1 MASRE
6 FLKILQSA
14 RFGDVSAQ
22 QNLASAYL
30 TGAFNTPIQPANSL
44 VWLEKSYF
52 SITNQLVTD
61 IKPDDVY
68 DLDFSGSLA
77 PVVSLLSTIPLANTV
92 GSPAFPFG
100 WKLFW
105 KLAVALPSTVSKDS
119 LLSAS
124 SSISQAVL
132 NARWQLIQFLLSPEY
147 ADEQT
152 RLQVWLA
159 STDIA
164 EMDFMPAADLPSLQ
178 LVCKS
183 YLQSL
188 AETESGFTQAAKEL
202 LLRLQPKDETLSGL
216 WSQWLASGKQDHL
229 LEAAEMGLTIARL
242 TLGLQLA
249 QLDAVSTS
257 TPVAAEVDT
266 GRSNASLKKAV
277 YWLELA
283 AKDGDRDAWFTLG
296 EIYRRP
302 QFSGYNATESDRCF
316 DRAADLGHA
325 QAQFRKGANLWR
337 KREKLDE
344 KVKGLQASYWV
355 WQAQQQG
362 VHEARDLLAKILESC
377 PKPAVNDWHDLAL
390 LAEQAINRHAEY
402 KIEYEWLLVCHR
414 LVIANQFH
422 FSKAELLLADIAQLQ
437 HEHCVVVDIRWE
449 LPKILPRL
457 IQIETIGQRRALL
470 AAGKVFTSNTN
481 STPGATSESR
491 DSIARDAAYEDEL
504 VDSRMREGNLR
515 QRRYRFD
522 KVSQWLLSTF
532 TKEAARKSPK
542 RSDGALL
549 SLGLLL
555 CLGPGFI
562 ELCIF

>member
-22 QNLASAYL
+22 QSLASAYL
-30 TGAFNTPIQPANSL
+30 TGAFNTPIQPSNSL
-44 VWLEKSYF
+44 VWLEKSYL
-52 SITNQLVTD
+52 SIANQSVADLSS
-61 IKPDDVY
+61 DDT
-68 DLDFSGSLA
+68 SGFGVSQPLT
-77 PVVSLLSTIPLANTV
+77 PIFSLLSTIPLANTI

-105 KLAVALPSTVSKDS
+105 KLAHIPD
-119 LLSAS
+119 
-124 SSISQAVL
+124 SSISTPSSDDLDLPLSDVAL
-132 NARWQLIQFLLSPEY
+132 NVRWQLIQFLLAPEFS
-147 ADEQT
+147 EQQA
-152 RLQVWLA
+152 RLRDWLA
-159 STDIA
+159 SRDA
-164 EMDFMPAADLPSLQ
+164 QEMDSVPAADMPALQ

-183 YLQSL
+183 YLQWL
-188 AETESGFTQAAKEL
+188 AETENTYTQAAKEL
-202 LLRLQPKDETLSGL
+202 LLRLQPKDETLSGI
-216 WSQWLASGKQDHL
+216 WSQWLSSGKQDHL
-229 LEAAEMGLTIARL
+229 VEAAEMGLTIARL

-249 QLDAVSTS
+249 QLDGVSDSVSGSVSTS
-257 TPVAAEVDT
+257 TSSAAEVDK

-283 AKDGDRDAWFTLG
+283 AKDGDRNAWFALG

-302 QFSGYNATESDRCF
+302 QFSGYNAAESDRCF

-362 VHEARDLLAKILESC
+362 VNEASDLLAKILESC
-377 PKPAVNDWHDLAL
+377 PKPVLNDWHDLAL
-390 LAEQAINRHAEY
+390 LAEQAISRHAEY

-470 AAGKVFTSNTN
+470 AAGKVFTGNTSNEH
-481 STPGATSESR
+481 GAAFASR
-491 DSIARDAAYEDEL
+491 DSITRDAADEDEL
-504 VDSRMREGNLR
+504 VEGRMREGNLR

-522 KVSQWLLSTF
+522 KVNQWLLNTF
-532 TKEAARKSPK
+532 AKEAK
-542 RSDGALL
+542 RH
-549 SLGLLL
+549 
-555 CLGPGFI
+555 PQK
-562 ELCIF
+562 ENNTVY

>member
-1 MASRE
+1 MASRQ

-61 IKPDDVY
+61 ISSDDLS
-68 DLDFSGSLA
+68 DLSFSDSLA
-77 PVVSLLSTIPLANTV
+77 PIFSLLSTIPLANTV

-105 KLAVALPSTVSKDS
+105 KLAVALPTSPPADS
-119 LLSAS
+119 PLSAPS
-124 SSISQAVL
+124 SMSQAGL
-132 NARWQLIQFLLSPEY
+132 KARWQLIQCLLSPEY
-147 ADEQT
+147 ADEQA
-152 RLQVWLA
+152 RLRDWLVSA
-159 STDIA
+159 DIA
-164 EMDFMPAADLPSLQ
+164 EMDFMPGADLLSLQ

-188 AETESGFTQAAKEL
+188 AETESSFTQAAKEL

-216 WSQWLASGKQDHL
+216 WAQWLASGKQEHL

-249 QLDAVSTS
+249 QLDGVSGSGSASDSAYAPIAPS
-257 TPVAAEVDT
+257 TAASGTAEVDK

-283 AKDGDRDAWFTLG
+283 AKDGNRDAWFALG

-302 QFSGYNATESDRCF
+302 QFSGYNAAESDRCF

-325 QAQFRKGANLWR
+325 EAQFRKGANLWR
-337 KREKLDE
+337 RREKLE
-344 KVKGLQASYWV
+344 ERVKGLQASYWV

-362 VHEARDLLAKILESC
+362 VQEASTLLSKILESC
-377 PKPAVNDWHDLAL
+377 PHPTNNDWHELAL

-402 KIEYEWLLVCHR
+402 KIEYEWLLLCHR
-414 LVIANQFH
+414 LVVANQFH
-422 FSKAELLLADIAQLQ
+422 LSKAELLLADIAQLQ

-470 AAGKVFTSNTN
+470 AAGKVFTGNTN
-481 STPGATSESR
+481 NALSATSGLR
-491 DSIARDAAYEDEL
+491 DSITLDAADEDEL
-504 VDSRMREGNLR
+504 VESREREGNLR
-515 QRRYRFD
+515 QRRYRFE

-532 TKEAARKSPK
+532 AKEINVPSEK
-542 RSDGALL
+542 R
-549 SLGLLL
+549 LGSKKAN
-555 CLGPGFI
+555 
-562 ELCIF
+562 